1 MGGKIYTITQGGTG
15 TRVGQVKGDLDGDGY
30 PDVVWQNQKTGEVGA
45 WLMTGTT
52 ANDYQVTIPG
62 QSDPN
67 WKIVGIADFNADY
80 DPDILWQHQ
89 SSGAIGIWY
98 MHGMALASY
107 TTFTPAWA
115 PDPDW
120 KIVGVGDF
128 NADGKPD
135 LVWQH
140 QSSGSIGV
148 WFMNGVARLSYT
160 TFTPAWAAD
169 PNWKIV
175 GVGDFNADGKPD
187 LVWQHQ
193 SSGSIGVWFMNGV
206 ARLSYTTFTPAWAAD
221 PNWKIVGAGDFNA
234 DGKPDLVW
242 QHQSSGSI
250 GVWFMNGV
258 ARLSYTTFTPAW
270 AADPNWKI
278 VGPN

>member
-1 MGGKIYTITQGGTG
+1 M
-15 TRVGQVKGDLDGDGY
+15 
-30 PDVVWQNQKTGEVGA
+30 
-45 WLMTGTT
+45 
-52 ANDYQVTIPG
+52 
-62 QSDPN
+62 
-67 WKIVGIADFNADY
+67 
-80 DPDILWQHQ
+80 
-89 SSGAIGIWY
+89 
-98 MHGMALASY
+98 
-107 TTFTPAWA
+107 
-115 PDPDW
+115 
-120 KIVGVGDF
+120 GVGDF
-128 NADGKPD
+128 NADEKPD

-221 PNWKIVGAGDFNA
+221 PNWKIVG
-234 DGKPDLVW
+234 
-242 QHQSSGSI
+242 
-250 GVWFMNGV
+250 
-258 ARLSYTTFTPAW
+258 
-270 AADPNWKI
+270 PN
-278 VGPN
+278 